1 MTDSTTIATPARTPA
16 TPARLAAL
24 VPLALALLPVLA
36 ALVAAGLVLLVLGSD
51 PLHYYAYV
59 IERGLLRWRG
69 LQATFVNMV
78 PLLILGGAL
87 IVSFRSGLW
96 NLGIDGQYLL
106 GTLTA
111 GATAPLLVQAVP
123 PLVAL
128 PLAMAAGAA
137 VGAAWALPPA
147 ILRATAGINEVIS
160 GLMMSLI
167 ASSLAAAA
175 IKLWLKDP
183 ASLEPQTLTLPV
195 EDRLP
200 LIGATDVNIGLV
212 IALAVLVACH
222 LVMLRTAPGL
232 RFRILGLNPLAAT
245 HAGFG
250 VPRLTLSVLCLS
262 GALGGL
268 AGAVEVTGVLGK
280 MQASWHPGYGFAI
293 VPLVFLARMN
303 GWALILFV
311 FAFSVLQIGSA
322 SAATRLGVPQDFTLV
337 LVGFLLL
344 FLALSE
350 YAGERLRTRRL

>member
-1 MTDSTTIATPARTPA
+1 MTESTEFISGATPAAPRFGF
-16 TPARLAAL
+16 LL
-24 VPLALALLPVLA
+24 PLGLALLPVLA

-51 PLHYYAYV
+51 PIEYYAYV
-59 IERGLLRWRG
+59 VERGLLRWRG
-69 LQATFVNMV
+69 LQATVVNMV

-111 GATAPLLVQAVP
+111 GATAPLLAGAFPAV
-123 PLVAL
+123 VAL
-128 PLAMAAGAA
+128 PLAMLAGAIA
-137 VGAAWALPPA
+137 GALWALPPA
-147 ILRATAGINEVIS
+147 LLRARAGINEVIS

-167 ASSLAAAA
+167 AASLTAAA

-183 ASLEPQTLTLPV
+183 TSLEPQTLTLPV

-200 LIGATDVNIGLV
+200 LLADTDINIGIFIALGVV
-212 IALAVLVACH
+212 IAAHVLMMRSA
-222 LVMLRTAPGL
+222 TGL

-245 HAGFG
+245 HAGLG

-268 AGAVEVTGVLGK
+268 AGAVELTGVLGK
-280 MQASWHPGYGFAI
+280 MQASWHPGYGFAV

-303 GWALILFV
+303 GWAVIVFV

-322 SAATRLGVPQDFTLV
+322 SAATRLGVPQDFTMV

-350 YAGERLRTRRL
+350 YAGERLRARKV